1 MLRESFLDNK
11 QITLKEIAK
20 LAGVSTST
28 ASRALDERFDNYNS
42 KIAKNIREIAEKHGY
57 IRNIIASNLRRGT
70 TRTIGVLVPY
80 LSDTVMALLYENIAN
95 IAERHNYFTVVATA
109 GNSKEREREVI
120 KSLLDRKVD
129 ALILATCS
137 LDDENIASLRRNK
150 IPHSL
155 ILRTDGQ
162 SYSSIGDDKAGAYIA
177 TKHLIDLGH
186 KKIALINGP
195 IKSSNSKYRQEGFIE
210 AMKTSN
216 LKLNKDWIINLGF
229 DIKSGEKSGDILFS
243 SKKERPTAIFAT
255 NDELAIGVMSS
266 AYNHGIAIGKDVS
279 IIGYGDIPLSSR
291 LPIPLTTIQIP
302 FEYMAER
309 AFNLAINNQGHYPL
323 INMVTPTLI
332 SRKSTSKI

>member
-1 MLRESFLDNK
+1 MESK

-28 ASRALDERFDNYNS
+28 ASRALDDRFDNYNS
-42 KIAKNIREIAEKHGY
+42 KTAQSIREIAEEHGY
-57 IRNIIASNLRRGT
+57 TRNIIASNLRRGK
-70 TRTIGVLVPY
+70 TRTIGFLVPY
-80 LSDTVMALLYENIAN
+80 LSDTVMALLYENIAKV
-95 IAERHNYFTVVATA
+95 AERYNYFTIVATA

-137 LDDENIASLRRNK
+137 LDDENIALLRKNK

-155 ILRTDGQ
+155 ILRTDEQ
-162 SYSSIGDDKAGAYIA
+162 SYSSIGNDKAGAYIA

-186 KKIALINGP
+186 KKIALVNGP

-216 LKLNKDWIINLGF
+216 IKLNENWIINNGF
-229 DIKSGEKSGDILFS
+229 DIQSGEQAGNILFA
-243 SKKERPTAIFAT
+243 SKDAKPTAIFAT
-255 NDELAIGVMSS
+255 NDELAIGIMSA
-266 AYNHGIAIGKDVS
+266 AYNHGILIGKDLS
-279 IIGYGDIPLSSR
+279 IIGYGDIPLSSK

-309 AFNLAINNQGHYPL
+309 AFNLAINNHGNYPL

-332 SRKSTSKI
+332 SRSSTYKI

>member
-1 MLRESFLDNK
+1 MESK

-28 ASRALDERFDNYNS
+28 ASRALDDRFDNYNS
-42 KIAKNIREIAEKHGY
+42 KTAQSIREIAEEHGY
-57 IRNIIASNLRRGT
+57 TRNIIASNLRRGK
-70 TRTIGVLVPY
+70 TRTIGFLVPY
-80 LSDTVMALLYENIAN
+80 LSDTVMALLYENIAKV
-95 IAERHNYFTVVATA
+95 AERYNYFTIVATA

-137 LDDENIASLRRNK
+137 LDDENIALLRKNK

-155 ILRTDGQ
+155 ILRTDEQ
-162 SYSSIGDDKAGAYIA
+162 SYSSIGNDKAGAYIA

-186 KKIALINGP
+186 KKIALVNGP

-216 LKLNKDWIINLGF
+216 IKLNENWIINNGF
-229 DIKSGEKSGDILFS
+229 DIQSGEQAGNILFA
-243 SKKERPTAIFAT
+243 SKDAKPTAIFAT
-255 NDELAIGVMSS
+255 NDELAIGIMSA
-266 AYNHGIAIGKDVS
+266 AYNHGILIGKDLS
-279 IIGYGDIPLSSR
+279 IIGYGDIPLSSK

-309 AFNLAINNQGHYPL
+309 AFNLAINNQGNYPL

-332 SRKSTSKI
+332 SRSSTYKI

>member
-1 MLRESFLDNK
+1 MESK

-28 ASRALDERFDNYNS
+28 ASRALDDRFDNYNS
-42 KIAKNIREIAEKHGY
+42 KTAQSIREIAEEHGY
-57 IRNIIASNLRRGT
+57 TRNIIASNLRRGK
-70 TRTIGVLVPY
+70 TRTIGFLVPY
-80 LSDTVMALLYENIAN
+80 LSDTVMALLYENIAKV
-95 IAERHNYFTVVATA
+95 AERYNYFTIVATA

-137 LDDENIASLRRNK
+137 LDDENIALLRKNK

-155 ILRTDGQ
+155 ILRTDEQ
-162 SYSSIGDDKAGAYIA
+162 SYSSIGNDKAGAYIA

-186 KKIALINGP
+186 KKIALVNGP

-216 LKLNKDWIINLGF
+216 IKLNENWIINNGF
-229 DIKSGEKSGDILFS
+229 DIQSGEQAGNILFA
-243 SKKERPTAIFAT
+243 SKDAKPTAIFAT
-255 NDELAIGVMSS
+255 NDELAIGIMSS
-266 AYNHGIAIGKDVS
+266 AYNHGILIGKDLS
-279 IIGYGDIPLSSR
+279 IIGYGDIPLSSK

-332 SRKSTSKI
+332 SRSSTYKI

>member
-1 MLRESFLDNK
+1 MESK

-28 ASRALDERFDNYNS
+28 ASRALDDRFDNYNS
-42 KIAKNIREIAEKHGY
+42 KTAQSIREIAEEHGY
-57 IRNIIASNLRRGT
+57 TRNIIASNLRRGK
-70 TRTIGVLVPY
+70 TRTIGFLVPY
-80 LSDTVMALLYENIAN
+80 LSDTVMALLYENIAKV
-95 IAERHNYFTVVATA
+95 AERYNYFTIVATA

-137 LDDENIASLRRNK
+137 LDDENIALLRKNK

-155 ILRTDGQ
+155 ILRTDEQ
-162 SYSSIGDDKAGAYIA
+162 SYSSIGNDKAGAYIA

-186 KKIALINGP
+186 KKIALVNGP

-216 LKLNKDWIINLGF
+216 IKLNENWIINNGF
-229 DIKSGEKSGDILFS
+229 DIQSGEQAGNILFAL
-243 SKKERPTAIFAT
+243 KDAKPTAIFAT
-255 NDELAIGVMSS
+255 NDELAIGIMSA
-266 AYNHGIAIGKDVS
+266 AYNHGILIGKDLS
-279 IIGYGDIPLSSR
+279 IIGYGDIPLSSK

-309 AFNLAINNQGHYPL
+309 AFNLAINNQGNYPL

-332 SRKSTSKI
+332 SRSSTYKI

>member
-1 MLRESFLDNK
+1 MESK
-11 QITLKEIAK
+11 QITLKEIAQ

-28 ASRALDERFDNYNS
+28 ASRALDDRFDNYNS
-42 KIAKNIREIAEKHGY
+42 KTAQSIREIAEEHGY
-57 IRNIIASNLRRGT
+57 TRNIIASNLRRGK
-70 TRTIGVLVPY
+70 TRTIGFLVPY
-80 LSDTVMALLYENIAN
+80 LSDTVMALLYENIAKV
-95 IAERHNYFTVVATA
+95 AERYNYFTIVATA

-137 LDDENIASLRRNK
+137 LDDENIALLRKNK

-155 ILRTDGQ
+155 ILRTDEQ
-162 SYSSIGDDKAGAYIA
+162 SYSSIGNDKAGAYIA

-186 KKIALINGP
+186 KKIALVNGP

-216 LKLNKDWIINLGF
+216 IKLNENWIINNGF
-229 DIKSGEKSGDILFS
+229 DIQSGEQAGNILFA
-243 SKKERPTAIFAT
+243 SKDAKPTAIFAT
-255 NDELAIGVMSS
+255 NDELAIGIMSA
-266 AYNHGIAIGKDVS
+266 AYNHGILIGKDLS
-279 IIGYGDIPLSSR
+279 IIGYGDIPLSSK

-309 AFNLAINNQGHYPL
+309 AFNLAINNQGNYPL

-332 SRKSTSKI
+332 SRSSTYKI

>member
-1 MLRESFLDNK
+1 LESK

-28 ASRALDERFDNYNS
+28 ASRALDDRFDNYNS
-42 KIAKNIREIAEKHGY
+42 KTAQSIREIAEEHGY
-57 IRNIIASNLRRGT
+57 TRNIIASNLRRGK
-70 TRTIGVLVPY
+70 TRTIGFLVPY
-80 LSDTVMALLYENIAN
+80 LSDTVMALLYENIAKV
-95 IAERHNYFTVVATA
+95 AERYNYFTIVATA

-137 LDDENIASLRRNK
+137 LDDENIALLRKNK

-155 ILRTDGQ
+155 ILRTDEQ
-162 SYSSIGDDKAGAYIA
+162 SYSSIGNDKAGAYIA

-186 KKIALINGP
+186 KKIALVNGP

-216 LKLNKDWIINLGF
+216 IKLNENWIINNGF
-229 DIKSGEKSGDILFS
+229 DIQSGEQAGNILFA
-243 SKKERPTAIFAT
+243 SKDAKPTAIFAT
-255 NDELAIGVMSS
+255 NDELAIGIMSA
-266 AYNHGIAIGKDVS
+266 AYNHGILIGKDLS
-279 IIGYGDIPLSSR
+279 IIGYGDIPLSSK

-309 AFNLAINNQGHYPL
+309 AFNLAINNQGNYPL

-332 SRKSTSKI
+332 SRSSTYKI